1 MERKAKPDNI
11 LEVTPEEIA
20 DVRQAVE
27 ASDFSARNKS
37 ILLALIAEILTI
49 KKTQAEKKAELARI
63 RRMLGESS
71 EKRETPGRDEKPKPK
86 AKSHGR
92 LGSNNYRFSKT
103 ISHAHQTL
111 TSGQSCPDCAC
122 GKLQNH
128 KPRQIIRL
136 RGNAPIEAELHQPE
150 SFRCGACGQI
160 FNAEI
165 SADVGEEKADES
177 ANAVVAVFRYG
188 LGIPHYRLA
197 QIQRAMGVPLPA
209 STQYEMVEM
218 LWTQVMPVF
227 QELLRQAADWPL
239 LFVDDTPAK
248 VLELMEGKEE
258 RKAAGER
265 VGIFTTAIVA
275 QNAGRQIHLFFT
287 GRNHAGE
294 NLATLLRHR
303 NDELAPPMQMS
314 DALSRNLP
322 KEDGMTIVAL
332 CLIHGRR
339 NFIDCEEA
347 FPDEAAYVIERIG
360 LVYKHEKHCREK
372 GLDDQQ
378 RLAYH
383 QQFSQEPMDE
393 IKRYAEQ
400 KINGREVEPNSVLG
414 QAFQYLLNH
423 WTEMTRFLSIPGAP
437 IDNNVAERLIKRS
450 ILHKKNSLFF
460 KTENGA
466 RVGDCLMSLIQ
477 TCIAADEN
485 PMDYL
490 TVLQQNSRHVTK
502 NPHLWLPWNYHN
514 TLRSVGPPQKV
525 TETSTASA
533 TTSA

>member
-1 MERKAKPDNI
+1 M
-11 LEVTPEEIA
+11 EEIA

-27 ASDFSARNKS
+27 ESDFSSRNKS
-37 ILLALIAEILTI
+37 ILLALIAEILTL

-63 RRMLGESS
+63 RRMLGENT
-71 EKRETPGRDEKPKPK
+71 EKREKPISKEKPKPK
-86 AKSHGR
+86 NHGR

-103 ISHAHQTL
+103 LSHAHQAL
-111 TSGQSCPDCAC
+111 TSGQACPDCAC
-122 GKLQNH
+122 GKLQGH
-128 KPRQIIRL
+128 EPRKIIRL

-150 SFRCGACGQI
+150 SLRCGACGQI
-160 FNAEI
+160 FNAELP
-165 SADVGEEKADES
+165 ADVGEEKADES

-218 LWTQVMPVF
+218 LWSQVTPVF

-239 LFVDDTPAK
+239 MFVDDTPAK
-248 VLELMEGKEE
+248 VLELMKGKEE

-287 GRNHAGE
+287 GRSHAGE
-294 NLATLLRHR
+294 NLAALLQHR

-314 DALSRNLP
+314 DALSRNFP
-322 KEDGMTIVAL
+322 KENGMTIVAL

-347 FPDEAAYVIERIG
+347 FPDESAYVIERIA
-360 LVYKHEKHCREK
+360 LVYKHEKHCREQ
-372 GLDDQQ
+372 GFDDQQ

-383 QQFSQEPMDE
+383 QNHSQVPMDE

-423 WTEMTRFLSIPGAP
+423 WTGMTRFLSIPGAP
-437 IDNNVAERLIKRS
+437 IDNNAAERLIKRS

-490 TVLQQNSRHVTK
+490 TILQKNSRHVAK
-502 NPHLWLPWNYHN
+502 NPHLWLPWNYRN
-514 TLRSVGPPQKV
+514 TLRSVGPPPKV
-525 TETSTASA
+525 TESPTASDA
-533 TTSA
+533 TSA